1 MKTIY
6 SDKHRLRDAKTELY
20 GGELVAPFEKP
31 SRADTVLSAVKKS
44 GIGRVEE
51 PESFSLDPVLR
62 IHDAGFVSFLE
73 TAWAEWSKTGY
84 SGEAVASVW
93 PARRM
98 QCRAPRFIEGKL
110 GYYALAAET
119 TITEGTWEA
128 ALASKDV
135 ALTGAKL
142 LASGE
147 HGVFSLCRPPGHH
160 AARDMFGGYCFLNN
174 AAIATQ
180 YLRDQGADRV
190 AILDVD
196 FHHGNG
202 TQELLWDESRCLTF
216 TSQQMPLW
224 PGTGSKEEQGN
235 FNNIVNIP
243 LSPGSS
249 GVLMREKYEM
259 LVFPAL
265 QEFKPELILVSAGFD
280 AHEADPLA
288 ELNWSTE
295 DFSWLTERIC
305 KIASDCCGGRLV
317 STLEGGYDLEAL
329 ADSVKAHVMRL
340 CEA

>member
-1 MKTIY
+1 MSISALITHE
-6 SDKHRLRDAKTELY
+6 DCLEHLTPTGHPEQVARLEYILDALKEMNL
-20 GGELVAPFEKP
+20 LRVSAPMA
-31 SRADTVLSAVKKS
+31 ADDDIL
-44 GIGRVEE
+44 RVHPQEYISYLKGSL
-51 PESFSLDPVLR
+51 PQTGYKSLDGDTYISSGSLTAAYRAAGGVLR
-62 IHDAGFVSFLE
+62 AIDIVL
-73 TAWAEWSKTGY
+73 
-84 SGEAVASVW
+84 SGEAKNAFVAV
-93 PARRM
+93 
-98 QCRAPRFIEGKL
+98 
-110 GYYALAAET
+110 
-119 TITEGTWEA
+119 
-128 ALASKDV
+128 
-135 ALTGAKL
+135 
-142 LASGE
+142 
-147 HGVFSLCRPPGHH
+147 RPPGHH
-160 AARDMFGGYCFLNN
+160 AETQTAMGFCLFGN
-174 AAIATQ
+174 IA
-180 YLRDQGADRV
+180 LGAKHALDFHGLKRV
-190 AILDVD
+190 AVIDFDV
-196 FHHGNG
+196 HHGNG

-288 ELNWSTE
+288 ELNWATE

-329 ADSVKAHVMRL
+329 AESVKAHVIKL

>member
-1 MKTIY
+1 MSISALITHE
-6 SDKHRLRDAKTELY
+6 DCLEHLTPTGHPEQVARLEYILDALKEMNL
-20 GGELVAPFEKP
+20 LRVSAPMA
-31 SRADTVLSAVKKS
+31 ADDD
-44 GIGRVEE
+44 I
-51 PESFSLDPVLR
+51 LR
-62 IHDAGFVSFLE
+62 IHPQEYISYLKGSLPQ
-73 TAWAEWSKTGY
+73 TGY
-84 SGEAVASVW
+84 KSLDGDTYISSGSLTAAYRAAGGVLRAIDIVLSGEAKNAFVAV
-93 PARRM
+93 
-98 QCRAPRFIEGKL
+98 
-110 GYYALAAET
+110 
-119 TITEGTWEA
+119 
-128 ALASKDV
+128 
-135 ALTGAKL
+135 
-142 LASGE
+142 
-147 HGVFSLCRPPGHH
+147 RPPGHH
-160 AARDMFGGYCFLNN
+160 AETQTAMGFCLFGN
-174 AAIATQ
+174 IA
-180 YLRDQGADRV
+180 LGVKHALDFHGLKRV
-190 AILDVD
+190 SVIDFDV
-196 FHHGNG
+196 HHGNG

-329 ADSVKAHVMRL
+329 AESVKAHVIKL

>member
-1 MKTIY
+1 MSISALITHE
-6 SDKHRLRDAKTELY
+6 DCLEHLTPTGHPEQVARLEYILDALKEINL
-20 GGELVAPFEKP
+20 LRVSAPMA
-31 SRADTVLSAVKKS
+31 ADDD
-44 GIGRVEE
+44 I
-51 PESFSLDPVLR
+51 LR
-62 IHDAGFVSFLE
+62 IHPFEYISYLKGSLPQ
-73 TAWAEWSKTGY
+73 TGY
-84 SGEAVASVW
+84 KSLDGDTHISSGSLTAAYRAAGGVLRAIDLVLSGEAKNAFVAV
-93 PARRM
+93 
-98 QCRAPRFIEGKL
+98 
-110 GYYALAAET
+110 
-119 TITEGTWEA
+119 
-128 ALASKDV
+128 
-135 ALTGAKL
+135 
-142 LASGE
+142 
-147 HGVFSLCRPPGHH
+147 RPPGHH
-160 AARDMFGGYCFLNN
+160 AETQTAMGFCLFGNVAL
-174 AAIATQ
+174 
-180 YLRDQGADRV
+180 GAKHALDFHGLKRV
-190 AILDVD
+190 AVIDFDV
-196 FHHGNG
+196 HHGNG

-305 KIASDCCGGRLV
+305 KIASDCCDGRLV

-329 ADSVKAHVMRL
+329 AESVKAHVIKL

>member
-1 MKTIY
+1 MSISALITHE
-6 SDKHRLRDAKTELY
+6 DCLEHLTPTGHPEQVARLEYILDALKEMNL
-20 GGELVAPFEKP
+20 LRVSAPMA
-31 SRADTVLSAVKKS
+31 ADDD
-44 GIGRVEE
+44 I
-51 PESFSLDPVLR
+51 LR
-62 IHDAGFVSFLE
+62 IHPQEYISYLKGSLPQ
-73 TAWAEWSKTGY
+73 TGY
-84 SGEAVASVW
+84 NSLDGDTYISSGSLTAAYRAAGGVLRAIDIVLSGEAKNAFVAV
-93 PARRM
+93 
-98 QCRAPRFIEGKL
+98 
-110 GYYALAAET
+110 
-119 TITEGTWEA
+119 
-128 ALASKDV
+128 
-135 ALTGAKL
+135 
-142 LASGE
+142 
-147 HGVFSLCRPPGHH
+147 RPPGHH
-160 AARDMFGGYCFLNN
+160 AETQTAMGFCLFGN
-174 AAIATQ
+174 IA
-180 YLRDQGADRV
+180 LGAKHALDFHGLKRV
-190 AILDVD
+190 AVIDFDV
-196 FHHGNG
+196 HHGNG

-329 ADSVKAHVMRL
+329 AESVKAHVIKL

>member
-1 MKTIY
+1 MSISALITHE
-6 SDKHRLRDAKTELY
+6 DCLEHLTPTGHPEQVARLEYILDALKEINL
-20 GGELVAPFEKP
+20 LRVSAPMA
-31 SRADTVLSAVKKS
+31 ADDD
-44 GIGRVEE
+44 I
-51 PESFSLDPVLR
+51 LR
-62 IHDAGFVSFLE
+62 IHPLE
-73 TAWAEWSKTGY
+73 YISYLKGSLPQTGY
-84 SGEAVASVW
+84 KSLDGDTYISSGSLTAAYRAAGGVLRAIDIVLSGEAKNAFVAV
-93 PARRM
+93 
-98 QCRAPRFIEGKL
+98 
-110 GYYALAAET
+110 
-119 TITEGTWEA
+119 
-128 ALASKDV
+128 
-135 ALTGAKL
+135 
-142 LASGE
+142 
-147 HGVFSLCRPPGHH
+147 RPPGHH
-160 AARDMFGGYCFLNN
+160 AETQTAMGFCLFGN
-174 AAIATQ
+174 IA
-180 YLRDQGADRV
+180 LGAKHALDFHGLKRV
-190 AILDVD
+190 AVIDFDV
-196 FHHGNG
+196 HHGNG

-243 LSPGSS
+243 LPPGSS

-265 QEFKPELILVSAGFD
+265 QEFKPELILISAGFD

-329 ADSVKAHVMRL
+329 AESVKAHVIKL

>member
-1 MKTIY
+1 MSISALITHE
-6 SDKHRLRDAKTELY
+6 DCLEHLTPTGHPEQVARLEYILDALKEINL
-20 GGELVAPFEKP
+20 LRVSAPMA
-31 SRADTVLSAVKKS
+31 ADDD
-44 GIGRVEE
+44 I
-51 PESFSLDPVLR
+51 LR
-62 IHDAGFVSFLE
+62 IHPLE
-73 TAWAEWSKTGY
+73 YISYLKGSLPQTGY
-84 SGEAVASVW
+84 KSLDGDTHISSGSLTAAYRAAGGVLRAIDLVLSGEAKNAFVAV
-93 PARRM
+93 
-98 QCRAPRFIEGKL
+98 
-110 GYYALAAET
+110 
-119 TITEGTWEA
+119 
-128 ALASKDV
+128 
-135 ALTGAKL
+135 
-142 LASGE
+142 
-147 HGVFSLCRPPGHH
+147 RPPGHH
-160 AARDMFGGYCFLNN
+160 AETQTAMGFCLFGNVAL
-174 AAIATQ
+174 
-180 YLRDQGADRV
+180 GAKHALDFHGLKRV
-190 AILDVD
+190 AVIDFDV
-196 FHHGNG
+196 HHGNG

-243 LSPGSS
+243 LPPGSS

-329 ADSVKAHVMRL
+329 AESVKAHVIKL

>member
-1 MKTIY
+1 MSISALITHE
-6 SDKHRLRDAKTELY
+6 DCLEHLTPTGHPEQVARLEYILDALKEMNL
-20 GGELVAPFEKP
+20 LRVSAPMA
-31 SRADTVLSAVKKS
+31 ADDDILRTHPQEYISYLKGSLPQTGYK
-44 GIGRVEE
+44 
-51 PESFSLDPVLR
+51 SLDGDTYISSGSLTAAYRAVGGVLR
-62 IHDAGFVSFLE
+62 AIDIVL
-73 TAWAEWSKTGY
+73 
-84 SGEAVASVW
+84 SGEAKNAFVAV
-93 PARRM
+93 
-98 QCRAPRFIEGKL
+98 
-110 GYYALAAET
+110 
-119 TITEGTWEA
+119 
-128 ALASKDV
+128 
-135 ALTGAKL
+135 
-142 LASGE
+142 
-147 HGVFSLCRPPGHH
+147 RPPGHH
-160 AARDMFGGYCFLNN
+160 AETQTAMGFCLFSN
-174 AAIATQ
+174 IA
-180 YLRDQGADRV
+180 LGVKHALDFHGLKRV
-190 AILDVD
+190 AVIDFDV
-196 FHHGNG
+196 HHGNG

-329 ADSVKAHVMRL
+329 AESVKAHVIKL

>member
-1 MKTIY
+1 MSISALITHE
-6 SDKHRLRDAKTELY
+6 DCLEHLTPTGHPEQVARLQYILDALKEINLLRVT
-20 GGELVAPFEKP
+20 APMA
-31 SRADTVLSAVKKS
+31 ADDD
-44 GIGRVEE
+44 I
-51 PESFSLDPVLR
+51 LR
-62 IHDAGFVSFLE
+62 IHPLE
-73 TAWAEWSKTGY
+73 YISYLKGSLPQTGY
-84 SGEAVASVW
+84 KSLDGDTHISSGSLTAAYRAAGGVLRAIDLVLSGEAKNAFVAV
-93 PARRM
+93 
-98 QCRAPRFIEGKL
+98 
-110 GYYALAAET
+110 
-119 TITEGTWEA
+119 
-128 ALASKDV
+128 
-135 ALTGAKL
+135 
-142 LASGE
+142 
-147 HGVFSLCRPPGHH
+147 RPPGHH
-160 AARDMFGGYCFLNN
+160 AETQTAMGFCLFGNVAL
-174 AAIATQ
+174 
-180 YLRDQGADRV
+180 GAKHALDFHGLKRV
-190 AILDVD
+190 AVIDFDV
-196 FHHGNG
+196 HHGNG

-243 LSPGSS
+243 LPPGSS
-249 GVLMREKYEM
+249 GVHMREKYEM

-329 ADSVKAHVMRL
+329 AESVKAHVIKL

>member
-1 MKTIY
+1 MSISALITHE
-6 SDKHRLRDAKTELY
+6 DCLEHLTPTGHPEQVARLEYILDALKEINLLRVT
-20 GGELVAPFEKP
+20 APMA
-31 SRADTVLSAVKKS
+31 ADDD
-44 GIGRVEE
+44 I
-51 PESFSLDPVLR
+51 LR
-62 IHDAGFVSFLE
+62 IHPLE
-73 TAWAEWSKTGY
+73 YISYLKGSLPQTGY
-84 SGEAVASVW
+84 KSLDGDTHISSGSLTAAYRAAGGVLRAIDLVLSGEAKNAFVAV
-93 PARRM
+93 
-98 QCRAPRFIEGKL
+98 
-110 GYYALAAET
+110 
-119 TITEGTWEA
+119 
-128 ALASKDV
+128 
-135 ALTGAKL
+135 
-142 LASGE
+142 
-147 HGVFSLCRPPGHH
+147 RPPGHH
-160 AARDMFGGYCFLNN
+160 AETQTAMGFCLFGNVAL
-174 AAIATQ
+174 
-180 YLRDQGADRV
+180 GAKHALDFHGLKRV
-190 AILDVD
+190 AIIDFDV
-196 FHHGNG
+196 HHGNG

-329 ADSVKAHVMRL
+329 AESVKAHVIKL

>member
-1 MKTIY
+1 MSISALITHE
-6 SDKHRLRDAKTELY
+6 DCLEHLTPTGHPEQVARLEYILDALKEMNL
-20 GGELVAPFEKP
+20 LRVSAPMA
-31 SRADTVLSAVKKS
+31 ADDD
-44 GIGRVEE
+44 I
-51 PESFSLDPVLR
+51 LR
-62 IHDAGFVSFLE
+62 IHPQEYISYLKGSLPQ
-73 TAWAEWSKTGY
+73 TGY
-84 SGEAVASVW
+84 KSLDGDTYISSGSLTAAYRAAGGVLRAIDIVLSGEAKNAFVAV
-93 PARRM
+93 
-98 QCRAPRFIEGKL
+98 
-110 GYYALAAET
+110 
-119 TITEGTWEA
+119 
-128 ALASKDV
+128 
-135 ALTGAKL
+135 
-142 LASGE
+142 
-147 HGVFSLCRPPGHH
+147 RPPGHH
-160 AARDMFGGYCFLNN
+160 AETQTAMGFCLFGN
-174 AAIATQ
+174 IA
-180 YLRDQGADRV
+180 LGAKHALDFHGLKRV
-190 AILDVD
+190 AVIDFDV
-196 FHHGNG
+196 HHGNG

-243 LSPGSS
+243 LPPGSS

-265 QEFKPELILVSAGFD
+265 KEFKPELILISAGFD

-329 ADSVKAHVMRL
+329 AESVKAHVIKL

>member
-1 MKTIY
+1 MSISALITHE
-6 SDKHRLRDAKTELY
+6 DCLEHLTPTGHPEQVARLEYILDALKEINL
-20 GGELVAPFEKP
+20 LRVSAPMA
-31 SRADTVLSAVKKS
+31 ADDD
-44 GIGRVEE
+44 I
-51 PESFSLDPVLR
+51 LR
-62 IHDAGFVSFLE
+62 IHPLE
-73 TAWAEWSKTGY
+73 YISYLKGSLPQTGY
-84 SGEAVASVW
+84 KSLDGDTYISSGSLTAAYRAAGGVLRAIDLVLSGEAKNAFVAV
-93 PARRM
+93 
-98 QCRAPRFIEGKL
+98 
-110 GYYALAAET
+110 
-119 TITEGTWEA
+119 
-128 ALASKDV
+128 
-135 ALTGAKL
+135 
-142 LASGE
+142 
-147 HGVFSLCRPPGHH
+147 RPPGHH
-160 AARDMFGGYCFLNN
+160 AETQTAMGFCLFGNVAL
-174 AAIATQ
+174 
-180 YLRDQGADRV
+180 GAKHALDFHGLKRV
-190 AILDVD
+190 AVIDFDV
-196 FHHGNG
+196 HHGNG

-329 ADSVKAHVMRL
+329 AESVKAHVIKL